1 MEQGG
6 VSLINKRNYKNSL
19 LKIALLLLAFL
30 VLLPLWFIGEGSLL
44 PIDELKAYLSPVL
57 RGGKGYAF
65 WPILPRYPTL
75 QPLIELLFDT
85 PQFFVMFW
93 NTVKLAGYVVLGQ
106 FLVGAPA
113 AWAFSRFRFPGRKV
127 LFTFYIVLMLMP
139 FQVTMVSSYLVADRL
154 GILNTLWSVILP
166 GVFSTFPVF
175 IMSKGF
181 DVVPDALLEAAALDG
196 AGPVSIF
203 FRIGIPLGMPGIISA
218 LVLSFLEC
226 WNMIEQ
232 PMVFLKDKKLWPL
245 ALYLPQIS
253 QDNLGL
259 AMVSSLLMLLPA
271 VLISLFGQKYLEL
284 GIQSTG
290 IKE

>member
-1 MEQGG
+1 M
-6 VSLINKRNYKNSL
+6 SLIKERNYKNSI
-19 LKIALLLLAFL
+19 LKIVLLLLALL
-30 VLLPLWFIGEGSLL
+30 VLLPLWFMGEGSLL

-57 RGGKGYAF
+57 QGGKGYAF
-65 WPILPRYPTL
+65 WPVLPRYPTL
-75 QPLIELLFDT
+75 QPLVELLFDT

-93 NTVKLAGYVVLGQ
+93 NTVKLAGYIVLGQ

-181 DVVPDALLEAAALDG
+181 DVVPEALLEAAALDG
-196 AGPVSIF
+196 AGPVSTF